1 MQHRSRKTGRPK
13 KELTMACQWKVSSI
27 VFLFALIIVPHGWAQ
42 ETSPPYDIQFMDR
55 MGAHFREGMS
65 MARQLI
71 NETQRPELRSLGFE
85 MLKSQREGLAQMQ
98 QWRKEWYPQQSLTP
112 SRSIDQVRRKPIADP
127 TKPYEY
133 HLIEDI
139 IQHDREAVAM
149 AKEAQEKAERSEIKA
164 LADEIIYAREDEITR
179 MQDWKIRWYG
189 KQQKGQTH
197 ETTR

>member
-1 MQHRSRKTGRPK
+1 
-13 KELTMACQWKVSSI
+13 MASQWKVLSI
-27 VFLFALIIVPHGWAQ
+27 VFLFALITIPQGWAQ
-42 ETSPPYDIQFMDR
+42 EASPPYDIHFMDR

-98 QWRKEWYPQQSLTP
+98 QWRKEWYSRQSLTP
-112 SRSIDQVRRKPIADP
+112 SRSIDQVRRKPIVDP
-127 TKPYEY
+127 TKPFEY

-139 IQHDREAVAM
+139 IQHDREAIAM
-149 AKEAQEKAERSEIKA
+149 AKEAQEKAERPEIKT

-179 MQDWKIRWYG
+179 MQDWKTRWYG
-189 KQQKGQTH
+189 KQQKGQTQ
-197 ETTR
+197 EKTR